1 MSGTG
6 KSTALQVLG
15 ERGHHVVDTDID
27 QWSHWVSSPDGSADW
42 IWREDAIAAPAG
54 GR

>member
-15 ERGHHVVDTDID
+15 ERGHHVVDMAFLILR
-27 QWSHWVSSPDGSADW
+27 VL
-42 IWREDAIAAPAG
+42 
-54 GR
+54 